1 MKDSPM
7 EFMMV
12 RVEPNLLE
20 EIMNS
25 NGNVLDQ
32 LLNKELTHSSFSDSD
47 MSKSIPYSELAVFA
61 ENPQHPFCILF
72 SDGNVLMDD
81 YEWNYGPP
89 VFIDEDETANMAHL
103 FTQYLKEADPEWK
116 VGHSLESSAHSE
128 VRMVQQ
134 FLLEASQQGKIVIL
148 GVQ

>member
-1 MKDSPM
+1 M

-20 EIMNS
+20 EIINS
-25 NGNVLDQ
+25 NGDLLDQ
-32 LLNKELTHSSFSDSD
+32 LLNKELSHSSFSDSD
-47 MSKSIPYSELAVFA
+47 MSDSIPYSELAVFA

-89 VFIDEDETANMAHL
+89 VFLDEDETANMAHL

-116 VGHSLESSAHSE
+116 VGQSLESSAHSE

-134 FLLEASQQGKIVIL
+134 FLLQASQQGKIVIL